1 MDNIFCSCCN
11 YKFSVDEIY
20 YDRFYICNNPNCYK
34 ILCSDCNDLNHVYLD
49 DLSEINCNC
58 DINNDDDDDDNV
70 MSIDTNPLSNSD
82 SEVDNNFIDHILAD
96 F

>member
-1 MDNIFCSCCN
+1 MENIFCSCCN

-34 ILCSDCNDLNHVYLD
+34 ILCSSCNDLNHVYLD

-58 DINNDDDDDDNV
+58 DINDDDDDDV
-70 MSIDTNPLSNSD
+70 MSIDTNPLSD
-82 SEVDNNFIDHILAD
+82 SEVDNNNNNNFIDYILAD